1 MATLTNLTI
10 NDTGFIRI
18 ASGTTGDRPGTP
30 TAGMIRYNTTL
41 SANEFYNGSA
51 WITVQEQTVGST
63 STGGVITNVGGY
75 RIHTFTTVGSDSWVP
90 AKTGVVDVLVIA
102 GGGSGS
108 GLGGGG
114 GAGGYIYVQGVPV
127 TGGQIY
133 PVVVGAGAA
142 AIGATHGPNGN
153 EGNPSVFGGGT
164 PVALTAIKGGAG
176 IGYSNQFPSN
186 PALFTGGSGGGG
198 PGHGGISQ
206 NFTPAAPGTA
216 NQGHP
221 GGFGSHY
228 NGTPEGTH
236 YGGGGGGGAGTQGY
250 NRGGRYGQ
258 ARGGEGQASSISG
271 SVVWR
276 AAGGAGGAHTVS
288 VPHGAASLGGKGG
301 GGPSGT
307 GNGASIGG
315 TTNTGSGGG
324 AANHPDS
331 TTGGTGGPG
340 VVIVRYRG

>member
-1 MATLTNLTI
+1 MATLKNLTI
-10 NDTGFIRI
+10 NDTGFLRLP
-18 ASGTTGDRPGTP
+18 SGTTAERPGSP
-30 TAGMIRYNTTL
+30 IAGQIRYNTTIN
-41 SANEFYNGSA
+41 ANEFYNGSA
-51 WITVQEQTVGST
+51 WITVAEPTVGNNS
-63 STGGVITNVGGY
+63 SGGAITTAGGF
-75 RIHTFTTVGSDSWVP
+75 RIHTFTSGSATFTP
-90 AKTGVVDVLVIA
+90 ARNGVVDVLVIG

-127 TGGQIY
+127 IGGTAY
-133 PVVVGAGAA
+133 PTVVGAGAA
-142 AIGATHGPNGN
+142 AISATHGPNGN

-164 PVALTAIKGGAG
+164 PVGITADKGGAG
-176 IGYSNQFPSN
+176 GGYYV
-186 PALFTGGSGGGG
+186 PAPGAVNNGGSGGGG
-198 PGHGGISQ
+198 SGYSYRSETFI
-206 NFTPAAPGTA
+206 PAGTGVVG
-216 NQGHP
+216 QGHP
-221 GGFGSHY
+221 GGYGSHY

-258 ARGGEGQASSISG
+258 ARGGEGQASSITG

-276 AAGGAGGAHTVS
+276 AGGGAGGAHTVS
-288 VPHGAASLGGKGG
+288 VPHGAASMGGKGG
-301 GGPSGT
+301 GGPSGL
-307 GNGASIGG
+307 GNGASVSGV
-315 TTNTGSGGG
+315 TNTGSGGG

>member
-1 MATLTNLTI
+1 MATLKNLTI
-10 NDTGFIRI
+10 NDTGFLRLP
-18 ASGTTGDRPGTP
+18 SGATGDRPVSP
-30 TAGMIRYNTTL
+30 VAGMIRYNTTI
-41 SANEFYNGSA
+41 SANEFYNGTA
-51 WITVQEQTVGST
+51 WVPVAEPTVGTT
-63 STGGVITNVGGY
+63 STGGTITNAAGY
-75 RIHTFTTVGSDSWVP
+75 RIHTYTSGSATFVP
-90 AKTGVVDVLVIA
+90 ARNGVVDVLVIG

-127 TGGQIY
+127 IGGTTY
-133 PVVVGAGAA
+133 PTVVGAGAT
-142 AIGATHGPNGN
+142 AIGVTHGPQGN
-153 EGNPSVFGGGT
+153 EGNPSVFGAGT
-164 PVALTAIKGGAG
+164 PVGITADKGGAG
-176 IGYSNQFPSN
+176 TGYSFT
-186 PALFTGGSGGGG
+186 PAAVNNGGSGGGG
-198 PGHGGISQ
+198 PGYGQASET
-206 NFTPAAPGTA
+206 FRPAGTGTLG
-216 NQGHP
+216 QGHP
-221 GGFGSHY
+221 GGYGSHY

-271 SVVWR
+271 TVVWR
-276 AAGGAGGAHTVS
+276 GAGGAGGAHTVS

-307 GNGASIGG
+307 GNGASVSGV
-315 TTNTGSGGG
+315 TNTGSGGG

>member
-1 MATLTNLTI
+1 MATLKNVTI
-10 NDTGFIRI
+10 SDTGFLRLP
-18 ASGTTGDRPGTP
+18 SGTTAERPASP
-30 TAGMIRYNTTL
+30 VAGQIRYNTTIA
-41 SANEFYNGSA
+41 ANEFYNGTT
-51 WITVQEQTVGST
+51 WVPVVEPTVGAT
-63 STGGVITNVGGY
+63 SQGGVITNAGGY
-75 RIHTFTTVGSDSWVP
+75 RIHTYTSGTGTFTP
-90 AKTGVVDVLVIA
+90 ARDGVVDVLVIG

-127 TGGQIY
+127 IGGTAY
-133 PVVVGAGAA
+133 PTVVGAGGA

-153 EGNPSVFGGGT
+153 EGNPSSFGSGT
-164 PVALTAIKGGAG
+164 PVGITGLKGGAG
-176 IGYSNQFPSN
+176 TGYYV
-186 PALFTGGSGGGG
+186 PAPGAVNNGGSGGGG
-198 PGHGGISQ
+198 SGYSYRSETF
-206 NFTPAAPGTA
+206 NPAGSGTTG
-216 NQGHP
+216 QGHP
-221 GGFGSHY
+221 GGYGSHY

-271 SVVWR
+271 TVVWR
-276 AAGGAGGAHTVS
+276 GAGGAGGAHNVS

-315 TTNTGSGGG
+315 VTNTGSGGG

-340 VVIVRYRG
+340 IVIVRYRG